1 MEDRQDG
8 RPGTGQAREATGARS
23 GEIDTS
29 TYGAFAHGGFLF
41 QLHTYVAAIP
51 GCCWGA
57 VACGAVICFVYWRRR
72 DIWLKQKLQRL
83 VIIAVNSAVLLPDLS
98 RARHDFT
105 TPVNR
110 RPCEDDLLA
119 IPHPEENIQRTFV
132 GVLSSETADK
142 LKAMFRKNFCPE
154 IVHLKEGHKL
164 PSECRLVI
172 CCLPQNIRQMYL
184 DDGTVFATLIT
195 DAGLSQAMVLI
206 IIFGEWETPL
216 ENPER

>member
-72 DIWLKQKLQRL
+72 GTYIWLKQKLQRL

-119 IPHPEENIQRTFV
+119 IPHPEENIQRTFNDENIYGSVLQQGQNLYMKGRSQVSLLREQTRSGVSERVALVTV
-132 GVLSSETADK
+132 GDRPSTYRLSDMKNFIERAFSETI
-142 LKAMFRKNFCPE
+142 L
-154 IVHLKEGHKL
+154 
-164 PSECRLVI
+164 
-172 CCLPQNIRQMYL
+172 
-184 DDGTVFATLIT
+184 
-195 DAGLSQAMVLI
+195 
-206 IIFGEWETPL
+206 
-216 ENPER
+216 